1 MRGLVPKRLF
11 KGSLDTAY
19 LILELGADR
28 CRWYDEAEKRDP
40 LFSRKA
46 YEILNLMDG
55 RRNMDE
61 IVKFVSAEFG
71 PTSSGDAIRFLD
83 DLRDTR
89 LIST

>member
-1 MRGLVPKRLF
+1 MRALVPKRLS
-11 KGSLDTAY
+11 KGSLDTAH
-19 LILELGADR
+19 LILELGEDR
-28 CRWYDEAEKRDP
+28 CRWYDDAEKRDP
-40 LFSRKA
+40 SFSRKA

-71 PTSSGDAIRFLD
+71 PTSSRDVLRFLD